1 MAQIQDMTM
10 ESYLD
15 LNGVTKNFG
24 DFRALEKVDLSIKK
38 GEFVTFLGP
47 SGSGKTTTLMIIA
60 GFEKASEGD
69 VEIEGRSLSGLAP
82 FERNIG
88 IVFQNYALF
97 PHRTAVENVYFPLQ
111 MRGVKRADGLARAA
125 EMLELVGLKGFG
137 HRYPKEL
144 SGGQQQRVALARALV
159 FEPSLLLLDEPLGAL
174 DKNLREQMQ
183 IEIKRI
189 QRKLGVTT
197 IFVTHDQS
205 EAMSMSDRIVVFDKG
220 RVQQAASPLDIY
232 HKPQTN
238 FVAGFVGE
246 SNLVPAIV
254 TDAKNGQATSTVLG
268 MCDFQSDHSLQ
279 DGQEVTLLIRP
290 EHIKLSREAVA
301 DRKNARMQVDTIV
314 NYGDNAL
321 VIGRIGEFQM
331 RVRVLGRDVV
341 IIKEGE
347 PCCISWPTEAVFVIP
362 EALKELAL

>member
-1 MAQIQDMTM
+1 MT
-10 ESYLD
+10 SYLE
-15 LNGVTKNFG
+15 LSNITKTYGHFT
-24 DFRALEKVDLSIKK
+24 ALENVSLSVDK

-60 GFEKASEGD
+60 GFEKATGGT
-69 VEIEGRSLSGLAP
+69 VKVGGLSISDLAP
-82 FERNIG
+82 HQRNIG

-97 PHRTAVENVYFPLQ
+97 PHRSAVENVYFPLQ
-111 MRGVKRADGLARAA
+111 MRGVSRAKGMKQA
-125 EMLELVGLKGFG
+125 EDMLSLVGLKGFG
-137 HRYPKEL
+137 HRHPKEL

-189 QRKLGVTT
+189 QRSLGVTT

-205 EAMSMSDRIVVFDKG
+205 EAMSMSDRIVVFERG
-220 RVQQAASPLDIY
+220 RIEQAAAPLDIY
-232 HKPQTN
+232 HRPQTS
-238 FVAGFVGE
+238 FVASFIGE
-246 SNLVPAIV
+246 SNLIPATICCAGKK
-254 TDAKNGQATSTVLG
+254 TAKSLALGSVDYAGADNVL
-268 MCDFQSDHSLQ
+268 L

-290 EHIKLSREAVA
+290 EHIKLSRNPV
-301 DRKNARMQVDTIV
+301 DGRRNAFMTVETIV

-321 VIGRIGEFQM
+321 VIGRAGDIPL
-331 RVRVLGRDVV
+331 RVRVLGADVV

-347 PCCISWPTEAVFVIP
+347 ECCVSWTPDSVFVIT
-362 EALKELAL
+362 K